1 MLADEKA
8 GLVGT
13 LDLHAVSA
21 YVAHAGFRIFGYDIG
36 RSKKWAGV
44 LAHGPDWDRQLGD
57 IDVLAVENIFF
68 ARPPFDH
75 ARRNRVAEGMIPFA
89 VDPFDRVGLQ
99 ADGINLSGR
108 SKHPSDHGTRIALD
122 VFE

>member
-57 IDVLAVENIFF
+57 IDVFSVENVLF
-68 ARPPFDH
+68 ARTFLDH
-75 ARRNRVAEGMIPFA
+75 ARRNWMTEGVIPFA
-89 VDPFDRVGLQ
+89 VDPLDRVGFQ
-99 ADGINLSGR
+99 ADGINLSGGAE
-108 SKHPSDHGTRIALD
+108 HPGA
-122 VFE
+122 